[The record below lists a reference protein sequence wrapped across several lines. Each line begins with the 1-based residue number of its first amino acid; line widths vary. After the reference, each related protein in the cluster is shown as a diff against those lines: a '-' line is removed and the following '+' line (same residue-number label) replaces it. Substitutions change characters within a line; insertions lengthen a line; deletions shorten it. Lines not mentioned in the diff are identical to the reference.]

1 LSLIFYSKC
10 TSSLS
15 HVYSFSLLDFDYWE
29 EKDYFVEHFEKYYQ
43 KHPDEPRLLPET
55 YILDTKSRQ
64 EEFRNRLEKQGGYNE
79 PWVLKIPNQNNGS
92 GITMMGPNSKELH
105 QVFDAVNRHLEKQQ
119 GKEEPSR
126 LIVQSYI
133 CNELTWYHNH
143 KFDLR
148 FYWAVI
154 SIDPLIVAY
163 HDGYVRVGNANYDE
177 SDWSSTRQHLT
188 THTFLADEEKGTME
202 QLKSRIGQHYHENKA
217 ALKHIRVDPITHV
230 RNQFK
235 AAIAQTAAAFK
246 DVTFG
251 NDKNQLLTAE
261 NAYQYNGADFV
272 IDNNLVRME
281 G

>member
-1 LSLIFYSKC
+1 
-10 TSSLS
+10 
-15 HVYSFSLLDFDYWE
+15 
-29 EKDYFVEHFEKYYQ
+29 
-43 KHPDEPRLLPET
+43 
-55 YILDTKSRQ
+55 
-64 EEFRNRLEKQGGYNE
+64 
-79 PWVLKIPNQNNGS
+79 
-92 GITMMGPNSKELH
+92 
-105 QVFDAVNRHLEKQQ
+105 
-119 GKEEPSR
+119 
-126 LIVQSYI
+126 
-133 CNELTWYHNH
+133 
-143 KFDLR
+143 
-148 FYWAVI
+148 
-154 SIDPLIVAY
+154 
-163 HDGYVRVGNANYDE
+163 
-177 SDWSSTRQHLT
+177 
-188 THTFLADEEKGTME
+188 ME